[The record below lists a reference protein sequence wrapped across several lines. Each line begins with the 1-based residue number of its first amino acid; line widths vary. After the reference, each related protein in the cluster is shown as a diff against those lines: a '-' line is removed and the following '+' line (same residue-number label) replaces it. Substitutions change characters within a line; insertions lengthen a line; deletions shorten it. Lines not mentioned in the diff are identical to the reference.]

1 MSAEQLD
8 KDMLATL
15 TDEERA
21 AIEGDDMS
29 AEEKAALE
37 AVAGAAGDDE
47 GDDDGDD
54 DGADDDG
61 ADDDGAGTG
70 EAAGK
75 TGETAGTAG
84 EATGDDGDDGD
95 DEPAPADVRT
105 RYVAAL
111 PEDYAD
117 RVAALKQAS
126 TDLATSFRNGDIDLD
141 EFQLKTQEIADQRD
155 ELTAARIKAEVS
167 SEMNSQ
173 TEEQEWNN
181 QVMRFVVNA
190 AKAGAID
197 YRKDPLKQKDW
208 DMFVKTLAADDA
220 NNDKPGEW
228 FLKEAHKR
236 VLALHGLT
244 EKTVKQDPP
253 PSRKP
258 GNGSVPSTLAHV
270 PGGDN
275 PADIGGN
282 EFADLDGLEGDELE
296 TAIARMT
303 PAQREKFAKAA

>member
-21 AIEGDDMS
+21 AIEGDDVS

-37 AVAGAAGDDE
+37 AVAGAAGNDEDDDE
-47 GDDDGDD
+47 DDD
-54 DGADDDG
+54 DGADEGDDG
-61 ADDDGAGTG
+61 GETG

-75 TGETAGTAG
+75 AGETA
-84 EATGDDGDDGD
+84 EATVETAAEAAGGDGD
-95 DEPAPADVRT
+95 DEPAPART
-105 RYVAAL
+105 RYVATL

-126 TDLATSFRNGDIDLD
+126 TDLATAFRNGDIDLD
-141 EFQLKTQEIADQRD
+141 EFQLKTQEIADQRE

-167 SEMNSQ
+167 SEMDSQ
-173 TEEQEWNN
+173 TEEQEWND
-181 QVMRFVVNA
+181 QVMRFVVDT

-197 YRKDPLKQKDW
+197 YRKDALKQKDW
-208 DMFVKTLAADDA
+208 DLFVKTLANDPA

-258 GNGSVPSTLAHV
+258 GKESVPSTLAHV

-282 EFADLDGLEGDELE
+282 EFADLDGLDGDELE
-296 TAIARMT
+296 MAIHRMT
-303 PAQREKFAKAA
+303 PAQREKYSKAA